1 MRITVHR
8 KANGR
13 TVVRLSIGSLLSVTL
28 EFPSGRK
35 P

>member
-1 MRITVHR
+1 MKITIRR

-13 TVVRLSIGSLLSVTL
+13 TSVRLMIGSLLSVTL